1 MIHRTLRLLVLIF
14 IRISG
19 TILSQFRII
28 TGLPHTRGNSDNFQV
43 IENLSEAQGIL
54 ILFSNSGKLQ
64 AVLVFSKN
72 FKEIKKKLKISG
84 NFFLDLE

>member
-72 FKEIKKKLKISG
+72 FKEI
-84 NFFLDLE
+84 